1 MTDVTKERAAER
13 DGVREEVETL
23 RREKARR
30 HDYLMTLVHE
40 FRNPLTALGG
50 AAEILE
56 DSLDDRLNAKE
67 REFFGVVKISLAR
80 LNQMLDEMLELT
92 SLEGREVKLR
102 YEATDVAALAGDVL
116 AEFEPRAE
124 VFGVKLNP
132 LRRAGEIPEVECDPV
147 LISRVIANMVSNAV
161 KYNNDGG
168 EVTVTLA
175 AGDGRLRVAVAD
187 TGMGIP
193 EEDFDKV
200 FTRFYRAPEVRQK
213 KIAGTGLGLTI
224 AKNIVELHGGEMA
237 FTSACGEGSTF
248 TFEIPLRRP
257 NGGPSADNER
267 EG

>member
-1 MTDVTKERAAER
+1 MTDVTKERSAEL

-30 HDYLMTLVHE
+30 RDYLMTLVHE

-67 REFFGVVKISLAR
+67 REFFGVVKVSLAR

-92 SLEGREVKLR
+92 SLEGREVELR
-102 YEATDVAALAGDVL
+102 YEPTDVAALAGAVL

-147 LISRVIANMVSNAV
+147 LISRVIANMVSNAM
-161 KYNNDGG
+161 KYNKVGG

-175 AGDGRLRVAVAD
+175 AGGGRLRVAVAD

-193 EEDFDKV
+193 EENFDKV

-224 AKNIVELHGGEMA
+224 AKNIVELHGGEIA
-237 FTSACGEGSTF
+237 FTSVFGEGSTF
-248 TFEIPLRRP
+248 TFEVPLRRP
-257 NGGPSADNER
+257 QGGVSADNER